1 MRHCA
6 TSWKVT
12 GLISNGVTGIF
23 YWHNPS
29 IHTTTLRST
38 QPLTEMSTRNIL
50 WWVKV
55 AGAQGWLH
63 FHLHVLIVC
72 KSGSLNLP
80 VPSGPI
86 HTCIRIAFLVPLL
99 YYFVGVID
107 VTSVTYLVLDEADR
121 MLDMG
126 FEPQIRKVLLD
137 IRPDRQTIMTRY
149 ENGSLA
155 TFGCRINFII
165 YLTSGTVW

>member
-1 MRHCA
+1 MRLPDFLTTFPPSCSDCLEIWEPQPPG
-6 TSWKVT
+6 TSW
-12 GLISNGVTGIF
+12 
-23 YWHNPS
+23 
-29 IHTTTLRST
+29 
-38 QPLTEMSTRNIL
+38 
-50 WWVKV
+50 
-55 AGAQGWLH
+55 
-63 FHLHVLIVC
+63 
-72 KSGSLNLP
+72 
-80 VPSGPI
+80 PI
-86 HTCIRIAFLVPLL
+86 HACVRIAFPVSLL

-155 TFGCRINFII
+155 TFGCHIKLLYI
-165 YLTSGTVW
+165 